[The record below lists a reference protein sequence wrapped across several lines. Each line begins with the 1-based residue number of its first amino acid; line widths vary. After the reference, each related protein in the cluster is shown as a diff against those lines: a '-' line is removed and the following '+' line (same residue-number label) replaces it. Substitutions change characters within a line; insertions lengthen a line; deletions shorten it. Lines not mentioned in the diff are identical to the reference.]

1 MRLRR
6 MRRTADLKEMFN
18 GIVQYG
24 DKILKQVEN
33 FKNNARQLKTTI
45 EQYEADQSNDNARAV
60 KKIIVDLIN
69 GNNESFGLS
78 ELPEVEGYDSVFDS
92 INKEYRNLK
101 VRKGQNTDLAKEI
114 EPGKKFL
121 ANVINNII
129 NSKIDEALDAFVEAL
144 KNQYGAEYANGWNPL
159 RLAIFDLTDDEI
171 SILNRAR
178 QILEGNNNKVKEEFS
193 KFTDQYDSQLQRNFS
208 DFQYYLKS
216 FKNLYGG
223 KTPSN
228 EEKGPYENVV
238 KAMDEV
244 ANQMQLVEDQILDI
258 DEGLQNA
265 ASTEKSEGE
274 TTTPSAS

>member
-1 MRLRR
+1 MKLRR

-33 FKNNARQLKTTI
+33 FKNNAQQLKTNI
-45 EQYEADQSNDNARAV
+45 EKYEADQSNDNARAV
-60 KKIIVDLIN
+60 KKTIVDLIN

-101 VRKGQNTDLAKEI
+101 VRKGQNTNLKKEI
-114 EPGKKFL
+114 EQGKKFL
-121 ANVINNII
+121 TSVVNNIV
-129 NSKIDEALDAFVEAL
+129 NSKIDEALDAFVETL
-144 KNQYGAEYANGWNPL
+144 KNQYGEEYANGWNPL
-159 RLAIFDLTDDEI
+159 NQAIFDLVNDEI
-171 SILNRAR
+171 SILNGAS
-178 QILEGNNNKVKEEFS
+178 QILEGDNTKVKEEFG
-193 KFTDQYDSQLQRNFS
+193 KFIDQYDSQLQRNFS

-244 ANQMQLVEDQILDI
+244 ANQMQLVEDKILDI

-265 ASTEKSEGE
+265 ASTEKSGE
-274 TTTPSAS
+274 EETVPSAS